1 MSTTTVLNSQS
12 CHSLA
17 DWLCYIE
24 QSHPVHQI
32 ELGLERV
39 YAVAA
44 RAGLQHLP
52 GKKVLIAGTNGKGTT
67 ACCIEQLLLAQG
79 KTVGVYS
86 SPHLL
91 QFNERLRLNGQD
103 VPDADWVAAFAFV
116 EALRQDIALTYFE
129 FTTLVAFRLLQQ
141 QQPDYCLIE
150 VGLGGRLDATNI
162 ISPDI
167 SVITTV
173 DLDHQDW
180 LGNDRESIGREKA
193 GVFRAAGIA
202 IIGELNPPQSVL
214 QKAAELGCKTI
225 LVQRDYH
232 YQYGQQYQ
240 QQEQSWQWQGVSQQ
254 LSKLP
259 LPALPVQNAAC
270 SLAVLEQLNM
280 LPSPQQ
286 LNSVLAGLTLAGRM
300 QWLQKQPAIIVDVA
314 HNPQSASYLAEQ
326 LLLLKP
332 RFRRILAF
340 VGMLK
345 DKDIQQTLLPLT
357 PLFEQW
363 HLVSLKGVRG
373 ATAEQLNQVLA
384 PQGVLTQLHE
394 DTQSAYQQ
402 LQQELQSDELL
413 VVFGSFITVSA
424 VLSCHQEAK

>member
-1 MSTTTVLNSQS
+1 M
-12 CHSLA
+12 
-17 DWLCYIE
+17 
-24 QSHPVHQI
+24 HQI

-44 RAGLQHLP
+44 RANLQHLP

-91 QFNERLRLNGQD
+91 QFNERLRINGQD
-103 VPDADWVAAFAFV
+103 VADADWVSAFAYV

-141 QQPDYCLIE
+141 QQPEYCLIE

-167 SVITTV
+167 SVITTI

-180 LGNDRESIGREKA
+180 LGNDRDSIGREKA
-193 GVFRAAGIA
+193 GVFRADGIA
-202 IIGELNPPQSVL
+202 IIGELNPPPSVL
-214 QKAAELGCKTI
+214 HKAAELACKTV

-232 YQYGQQYQ
+232 YEHRQQG
-240 QQEQSWQWQGVSQQ
+240 QSWQWQGVGQQ
-254 LSKLP
+254 FDKLP
-259 LPALPVQNAAC
+259 VPALPVQNAAC

-280 LPSPQQ
+280 LPFAQQ
-286 LNSVLAGLTLAGRM
+286 LSSVLASLTLAGRM
-300 QWLQKQPAIIVDVA
+300 QWLRQQPAIIVDVA
-314 HNPQSASYLAEQ
+314 HNPQSARYLAQQ

-345 DKDIQQTLLPLT
+345 DKDIEQTLLPLT

-373 ATAEQLNQVLA
+373 ATAEQLDKVLA
-384 PQGVLTQLHE
+384 PHGVVTQLHD

-402 LQQELQSDELL
+402 LQQGLQNDELL

>member
-1 MSTTTVLNSQS
+1 MSTTVLNSQS
-12 CHSLA
+12 CQSLA

-44 RAGLQHLP
+44 RAGLQHLL

-91 QFNERLRLNGQD
+91 QFNERLRINGQD
-103 VPDADWVAAFAFV
+103 VADADWVSAFAFV

-141 QQPDYCLIE
+141 QQPEYCLIE

-167 SVITTV
+167 SVITTI

-180 LGNDRESIGREKA
+180 LGNDRDSIGREKA
-193 GVFRAAGIA
+193 GVFRADGIA
-202 IIGELNPPQSVL
+202 IIGELNPPPSVL
-214 QKAAELGCKTI
+214 HKAAELACKTV
-225 LVQRDYH
+225 LVQRDY
-232 YQYGQQYQ
+232 QYECQ
-240 QQEQSWQWQGVSQQ
+240 QQGQNWQWQGVSQQ
-254 LSKLP
+254 FDKLP
-259 LPALPVQNAAC
+259 IPAVPVQNAAC

-286 LNSVLAGLTLAGRM
+286 LCSVLAGLTLAGRM
-300 QWLQKQPAIIVDVA
+300 QWLQQQPAIIVDVA
-314 HNPQSASYLAEQ
+314 HNPQSARYLAQQ

-332 RFRRILAF
+332 RFRRILAL

-345 DKDIQQTLLPLT
+345 DKDIEQTLLPLT

-373 ATAEQLNQVLA
+373 ATAEQLDKVLA
-384 PQGVLTQLHE
+384 AHGVVTQLHE

-402 LQQELQSDELL
+402 LQQRLQSDELL

>member
-12 CHSLA
+12 CQSLA

-32 ELGLERV
+32 ELGLDRV

-44 RAGLQHLP
+44 RADLQHLP

-91 QFNERLRLNGQD
+91 QFNERLRINGQD
-103 VPDADWVAAFAFV
+103 VADADWISAFAFV

-167 SVITTV
+167 SVITTI

-180 LGNDRESIGREKA
+180 LGNDRDSIGREKA
-193 GVFRAAGIA
+193 GVFRADGIA
-202 IIGELNPPQSVL
+202 IIGELNPPPSVL
-214 QKAAELGCKTI
+214 HKAAELACKTV

-232 YQYGQQYQ
+232 YQYDYQ
-240 QQEQSWQWQGVSQQ
+240 QQGQSWQWQGVSQQ
-254 LSKLP
+254 FDNLP
-259 LPALPVQNAAC
+259 VPALPVQNAAC

-280 LPSPQQ
+280 LPSAQQ
-286 LNSVLAGLTLAGRM
+286 LSSVLANLTLAGRM
-300 QWLQKQPAIIVDVA
+300 QWLQQQPAIIVDVA
-314 HNPQSASYLAEQ
+314 HNPQSARYLAQQ

-345 DKDIQQTLLPLT
+345 DKDIEQTLLPLT

-373 ATAEQLNQVLA
+373 ATAEQLDKVLA
-384 PQGVLTQLHE
+384 PHGVVTQLHD
-394 DTQSAYQQ
+394 DTQSTYQQ
-402 LQQELQSDELL
+402 LQQRLQNDELL